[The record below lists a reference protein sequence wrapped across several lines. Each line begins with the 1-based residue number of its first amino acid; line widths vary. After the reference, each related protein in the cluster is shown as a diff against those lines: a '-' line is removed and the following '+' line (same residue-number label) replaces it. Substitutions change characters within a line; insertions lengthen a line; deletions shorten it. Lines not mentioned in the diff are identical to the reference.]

1 MTTNKGNDNVELN
14 KNEKAIY
21 WNDIKMSI
29 LRILLISFPTIAF
42 IFSEPIAKTMNITNT
57 QVIITSLP
65 FVFFIEIIFLSLL
78 AECAEK
84 YEKLKKREKRNKK
97 LNEELQQNE
106 KEYQENIAALNY
118 VFSEIEKHNYT
129 MTYELLRITGLE
141 GPEMQKEFDIYVRN
155 NPPKNYTPE
164 LFAQLT
170 RENEK
175 TNSRITP
182 FPTKQEAFK
191 HVGREAIQDPQHTA
205 ILDYIESK
213 IKKHN
218 YPITHE
224 LEIILRNGGENLR
237 EEFDKYVRVQKE
249 FDEFMRNLLNKQH
262 KQPSVAPGV
271 NPILK
276 DLINQIQTH
285 GDNIVVKQQGQQ
297 LTIKATLNQEKKTQ
311 ENQWGE
317 F

>member
-1 MTTNKGNDNVELN
+1 MELN
-14 KNEKAIY
+14 KNEKEKY
-21 WNDIKMSI
+21 WNDTKIN
-29 LRILLISFPTIAF
+29 ILLILIVLFPIIVI
-42 IFSEPIAKTMNITNT
+42 IFSGEIAKTMSTT
-57 QVIITSLP
+57 RTHVIIASLP

-84 YEKLKKREKRNKK
+84 YEKLKKREKRNRK

-106 KEYQENIAALNY
+106 KEYQENMAALNY

-141 GPEMQKEFDIYVRN
+141 GPKMQKEFDIYVRN
-155 NPPKNYTPE
+155 NPPNDYTPK

-182 FPTKQEAFK
+182 FPTKQEALK
-191 HVGREAIQDPQHTA
+191 HVGREAIQDPQHMTA
-205 ILDYIESK
+205 LDYIESK

-237 EEFDKYVRVQKE
+237 KEFDEYARVQKE
-249 FDEFMRNLLNKQH
+249 FDNFMRKILRKYTN
-262 KQPSVAPGV
+262 PTSEAPGA
-271 NPILK
+271 NPVLT

-297 LTIKATLNQEKKTQ
+297 LTIKATLNQNNQNKN
-311 ENQWGE
+311 NQWGE